1 MRYIKTYSKLFESG
15 NTSFDWLKKQSNERY
30 IDLMYILQSDL
41 FDDYDI
47 VSKSDE
53 SFEMGIDEPGY
64 PQHKF
69 WSFRL
74 KTKTPYDE
82 DTSDVNTDKDI
93 KSIIVYN
100 ISDEEKDSFFDSL
113 IEIKDKVK
121 SLIGKELSIEEEAI
135 GTPECPSYYDYI
147 IKLGDKFEMKRNFSI

>member
-1 MRYIKTYSKLFESG
+1 MRYLKSFNESV
-15 NTSFDWLKKQSNERY
+15 NNQSNESY

-47 VSKSDE
+47 VAKTDE

-64 PQHKF
+64 PEHKF
-69 WSFRL
+69 WSFRHISGH
-74 KTKTPYDE
+74 DNE

-100 ISDEEKDSFFDSL
+100 ISDEEKDSFLDSL

-121 SLIGKELSIEEEAI
+121 SLIGKELSIEEEGI

-147 IKLGDKFEMKRNFSI
+147 IKLSDEFKMKKSFSN

>member
-1 MRYIKTYSKLFESG
+1 VKYLRTYNESI
-15 NTSFDWLKKQSNERY
+15 NNQSNESY

-74 KTKTPYDE
+74 KTKTPSGFPYDE
-82 DTSDVNTDKDI
+82 DTSDINTDKDI

-100 ISDEEKDSFFDSL
+100 ISDDEKDSFWNSL
-113 IEIKDKVK
+113 IEIKDKVR

-147 IKLGDKFEMKRNFSI
+147 IKLGDEFKMKKSFSN

>member
-69 WSFRL
+69 WSFRHISGH
-74 KTKTPYDE
+74 DNE

-100 ISDEEKDSFFDSL
+100 ISDEEKDSFLDSL

>member
-1 MRYIKTYSKLFESG
+1 MKYLRTYNESI
-15 NTSFDWLKKQSNERY
+15 NNQSNESY

-47 VSKSDE
+47 VAKSDE

-82 DTSDVNTDKDI
+82 DTSDINIDKDI

-100 ISDEEKDSFFDSL
+100 ISDDEKDSFWNSL
-113 IEIKDKVK
+113 IEIKDKVN
-121 SLIGKELSIEEEAI
+121 SLIGKELSVEEEAI

-147 IKLGDKFEMKRNFSI
+147 IKLGDEFKMKKSFSN

>member
-1 MRYIKTYSKLFESG
+1 MRYLKRFNESV
-15 NTSFDWLKKQSNERY
+15 NQSNESY

-47 VSKSDE
+47 VAKTDE
-53 SFEMGIDEPGY
+53 TFEMGIDEEGY
-64 PQHKF
+64 PEHKF
-69 WSFRL
+69 WTFRHISGH
-74 KTKTPYDE
+74 DNE

-100 ISDEEKDSFFDSL
+100 ISDEEKDSFWDSL

-121 SLIGKELSIEEEAI
+121 SLIGKELSIEEEGI
-135 GTPECPSYYDYI
+135 GSYYDYI
-147 IKLGDKFEMKRNFSI
+147 IKLSDEFNMKKSFSN

>member
-1 MRYIKTYSKLFESG
+1 MKHLKTYKIFESG
-15 NTSFDWLKKQSNERY
+15 NTSNENY

-47 VSKSDE
+47 VSKTDE

-69 WSFRL
+69 WAFRHISGQ
-74 KTKTPYDE
+74 DNE

-100 ISDEEKDSFFDSL
+100 ISDDEKDSFWNSL
-113 IEIKDKVK
+113 IEIKDKVR
-121 SLIGKELSIEEEAI
+121 SLIGKELSIEEEGI
-135 GTPECPSYYDYI
+135 GTPECPSYFDYI

>member
-1 MRYIKTYSKLFESG
+1 MKYLRTYNESV
-15 NTSFDWLKKQSNERY
+15 NNQSNESY

-47 VSKSDE
+47 VAKTDE
-53 SFEMGIDEPGY
+53 SFEMGIGESGY
-64 PQHKF
+64 PEHKF
-69 WSFRL
+69 WSFRHISGH
-74 KTKTPYDE
+74 DNE

-100 ISDEEKDSFFDSL
+100 ISDEEKDSFLDSL
-113 IEIKDKVK
+113 TGIKDKVK
-121 SLIGKELSIEEEAI
+121 SLIGKELFIEEEGI

-147 IKLGDKFEMKRNFSI
+147 IKLSDEFKMKKSFSN

>member
-1 MRYIKTYSKLFESG
+1 MKHLKTYKIFESG

-121 SLIGKELSIEEEAI
+121 SLIGKELSIEEEGI

>member
-1 MRYIKTYSKLFESG
+1 MKYLRTYNESV
-15 NTSFDWLKKQSNERY
+15 NNQSNESY

-47 VSKSDE
+47 VAKTDE
-53 SFEMGIDEPGY
+53 SFEMGIDELGY

-82 DTSDVNTDKDI
+82 DTSDINTDKDI

-100 ISDEEKDSFFDSL
+100 ISDDEKDSFWNSL
-113 IEIKDKVK
+113 IEIKDKVR
-121 SLIGKELSIEEEAI
+121 SLIGKELFIEEEGI

-147 IKLGDKFEMKRNFSI
+147 IKLSDEFKMKKSFSN